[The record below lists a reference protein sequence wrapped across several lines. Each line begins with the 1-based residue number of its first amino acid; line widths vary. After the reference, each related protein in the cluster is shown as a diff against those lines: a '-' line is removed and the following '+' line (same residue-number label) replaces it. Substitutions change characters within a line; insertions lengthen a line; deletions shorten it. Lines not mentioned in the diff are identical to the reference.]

1 MIPIK
6 SYNQFINEEHR
17 TKISI
22 QDVYDTIKEIFD
34 KDDVLSTD
42 SVYDSVDGDL
52 RLIISVSKLY
62 SSDQIVIHTKFLF
75 KVDEQ
80 KKYLT
85 SNTFKYL
92 YEINCQFEEVLF
104 DGINDLKNKINELIN
119 DDKFGDDIKKLSEFL
134 KKPEHEIN
142 QWFYKN
148 NIKDI
153 SVTGFKYDP
162 KMKNVPCKELSFKF
176 TMTINDQDETE
187 MTIQKIG
194 INRFKLTFKIFDKNF
209 DIEKSNL
216 NLIQIIGEFLKNKYK
231 K

>member
-1 MIPIK
+1 MK
-6 SYNQFINEEHR
+6 SYKEFINEEHG

-22 QDVYDTIKEIFD
+22 QDVYNTIKEIFD

-62 SSDQIVIHTKFLF
+62 SSDQIVIYTKFLF

-92 YEINCQFEEVLF
+92 YEINCQFEEVSF
-104 DGINDLKNKINELIN
+104 DGINDLKNKITELIN
-119 DDKFGDDIKKLSEFL
+119 NDKFGDDIKKLSEFL

-148 NIKDI
+148 DIKDI

-162 KMKNVPCKELSFKF
+162 EMKNVPCKELSFKF
-176 TMTINDQDETE
+176 TMTINDQDDTE
-187 MTIQKIG
+187 MTIRKIG
-194 INRFKLTFKIFDKNF
+194 INRFKLTFKMFNKSF
-209 DIEKSNL
+209 SVEKSDL
-216 NLIQIIGEFLKNKYK
+216 NLVQIIGQTLRDKYK

>member
-1 MIPIK
+1 MK
-6 SYNQFINEEHR
+6 SYNQFINEEHG

-62 SSDQIVIHTKFLF
+62 SSNQIVIYTKFLF

-92 YEINCQFEEVLF
+92 YEINCQFEEVSF
-104 DGINDLKNKINELIN
+104 DGINDLKNKITELIN
-119 DDKFGDDIKKLSEFL
+119 SDKFGDDVKKLSEFL

-148 NIKDI
+148 DIKDI

-162 KMKNVPCKELSFKF
+162 EMKNVPCKELSFKF
-176 TMTINDQDETE
+176 TMTINDQDDTE

-194 INRFKLTFKIFDKNF
+194 INRFKLTFKMFNKSF
-209 DIEKSNL
+209 SVEKSDL
-216 NLIQIIGEFLKNKYK
+216 NLVQIIGQTLRDKYK